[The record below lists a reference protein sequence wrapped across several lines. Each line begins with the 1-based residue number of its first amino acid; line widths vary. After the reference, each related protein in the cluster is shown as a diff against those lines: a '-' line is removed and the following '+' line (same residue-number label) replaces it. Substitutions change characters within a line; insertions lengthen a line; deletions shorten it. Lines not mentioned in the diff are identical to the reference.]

1 MINEIKT
8 IVQNYL
14 SNAKLCNITMGTVVD
29 NGIRISEK
37 IVIPNELIKG
47 NLKDYTS
54 PGDKVNLIRNH
65 GGKEYYIVEIIGK
78 EFVTK
83 GSTITLTMGGS
94 TYQYK
99 VEDVSRE

>member
-14 SNAKLCNITMGTVVD
+14 NNAKLCNITMGTVEN

-47 NLKDYTS
+47 NLKNHVST
-54 PGDKVNLIRNH
+54 GDKVNLIRNH
-65 GGKEYYIVEIIGK
+65 GGKEYYIFEIIDK
-78 EFVTK
+78 EFIVI
-83 GSTITLTMGGS
+83 GSTVTLSRGGS
-94 TYQYK
+94 SYEYK
-99 VEDVSRE
+99 VEDVAK